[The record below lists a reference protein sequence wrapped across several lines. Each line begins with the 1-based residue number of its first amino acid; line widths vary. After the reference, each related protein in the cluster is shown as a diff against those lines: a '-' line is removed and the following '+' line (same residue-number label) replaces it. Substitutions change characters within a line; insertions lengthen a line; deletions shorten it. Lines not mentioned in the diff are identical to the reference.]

1 MSTETP
7 PRAQA
12 QKVFICYRREETAA
26 YAGRIY
32 DAMVDQF
39 GEENVFMD
47 VDMAPGVDFERRIT
61 EIVSGCV
68 ALLVVMGPR
77 WAETTEEDGQRRI
90 DNPGDFVR
98 LEVETGLERPDLTP
112 IPVLVDGARM
122 PRREDLPAEI
132 RGIARRNAIELSD
145 ARWGYD
151 VGRLMGALDE
161 LLPDRPESEEATE
174 LAEPP
179 PPAPPRWGLALEGA
193 VLGGVTAWAG
203 RALFEAIVSFDEAV
217 DDESTGEAVENIASE
232 LVRRTGLVAL
242 VGAVLATWIAMRIRK
257 IDPVGPLLKG
267 LAIGALAGLVSGLIW
282 AVPVYAPGDDIFK
295 FQEKILFELV
305 AITVSGGLLGR
316 LIGSLWH
323 PQRRRAALTGG
334 AIGGALFALV
344 VLAEEWKM
352 ETAGERALAAGLGA
366 VSIVGLA
373 LLSVLLRDRSESLEK
388 DAGAAGRRRERER

>member
-1 MSTETP
+1 MNTETP

-151 VGRLMGALDE
+151 VGRLMSALDE
-161 LLPDRPESEEATE
+161 LLPDRPEPEEATE
-174 LAEPP
+174 PAEPP
-179 PPAPPRWGLALEGA
+179 PPASPRWGLALEGA
-193 VLGGVTAWAG
+193 LLGGITAWVG
-203 RALFEAIVSFDEAV
+203 RALLEAIISFKEQQD
-217 DDESTGEAVENIASE
+217 GEDRRETVEHIVSE
-232 LVRRTGLVAL
+232 LARRTSVAAL
-242 VGAVLATWIAMRIRK
+242 VGVVLAAWIAMRIRK
-257 IDPVGPLLKG
+257 VDPVGPLLKG
-267 LAIGALAGLVSGLIW
+267 LAIGALAGFVGGLIW
-282 AVPVYAPGDDIFK
+282 TLPVYVPHDKFK
-295 FQEKILFELV
+295 FEEKALIELV
-305 AITVSGGLLGR
+305 AIAVSGGLFGR
-316 LIGSLWH
+316 LIGSLWS
-323 PQRRRAALTGG
+323 PQRRRAALAGG
-334 AIGGALFALV
+334 AIGGFLFALV
-344 VLAEEWKM
+344 VFAVEWKM
-352 ETAGERALAAGLGA
+352 ATAGERALAAGLGA
-366 VSIVGLA
+366 AAITGSA
-373 LLSVLLRDRSESLEK
+373 LVSVLLRDRSESLEK
-388 DAGAAGRRRERER
+388 NYRRRQAP